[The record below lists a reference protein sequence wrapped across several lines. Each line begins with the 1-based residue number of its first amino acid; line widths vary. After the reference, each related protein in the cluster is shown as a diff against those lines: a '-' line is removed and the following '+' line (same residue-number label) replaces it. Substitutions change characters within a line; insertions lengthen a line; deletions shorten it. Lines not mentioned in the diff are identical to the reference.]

1 MDEKKQHSIDVDRR
15 NLLKVAATGVASA
28 TIGVPLSA
36 AAETKARKPVSAARS
51 SKTGPLNIVFIFT
64 DQERYFRRQPRG
76 LSLPGHDRLARIGV
90 TFHNHYCPAVM
101 CTSSRAVLMTG
112 LQTADNGMYEN
123 VDAPWVRPMS
133 DKIPTIGHMLR
144 KAGYYTAYKGKWHL
158 NREFESTNADRMFT
172 TEMNV
177 HGFSDYAWPGDVLAH
192 ELGHG
197 VHQVLAACFKDR
209 SRTAMAIVA
218 AKASQLRGE

>member
-1 MDEKKQHSIDVDRR
+1 MDQNDQNNIDIDRR
-15 NLLKVAATGVASA
+15 NLLKVAASGVAAVTMGASLPAGADMKPRKVSSPVNATKSA
-28 TIGVPLSA
+28 
-36 AAETKARKPVSAARS
+36 
-51 SKTGPLNIVFIFT
+51 PLNIVFIFT

-76 LSLPGHDRLARIGV
+76 LSLPGHERLARTGV

-123 VDAPWVRPMS
+123 VDAPWVKPMS

-158 NREFESTNADRMFT
+158 NRDF
-172 TEMNV
+172 
-177 HGFSDYAWPGDVLAH
+177 
-192 ELGHG
+192 
-197 VHQVLAACFKDR
+197 
-209 SRTAMAIVA
+209 
-218 AKASQLRGE
+218 